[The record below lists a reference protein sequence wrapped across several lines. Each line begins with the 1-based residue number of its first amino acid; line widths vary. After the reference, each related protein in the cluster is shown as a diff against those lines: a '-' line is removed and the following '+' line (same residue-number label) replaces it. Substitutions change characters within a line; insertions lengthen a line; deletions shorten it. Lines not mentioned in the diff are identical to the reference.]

1 MTISDSYLEKL
12 AQTYT
17 EDGVVLLRS
26 FLDLEQLTSLRDALD
41 FARANPGP
49 MSSDF
54 ASSDHGEFFMDY
66 LTFRRNPFIKSLMF
80 DLNLLKMISRIVQ
93 TETIRIFHDNIF
105 MKFGDA
111 PPTPWHQDRPHYV
124 VTGDKN
130 FSVWMSPDEVPEG
143 ESLAFIPCSHNN
155 GKIYRPKNFKDGA
168 EISQE
173 EKFHSLSDVE
183 FDLLSA
189 NGIRIFRVHPGD
201 VVIFDNRILHSA
213 LRGNGPANRRALSL
227 RYIGDGAKLTTSFA
241 DPNPALHLMGMKLED
256 GAAPSEAWFPTV
268 YPAP

>member
-1 MTISDSYLEKL
+1 MIINNSSWENLPDIYNR
-12 AQTYT
+12 
-17 EDGVVLLRS
+17 DGVVLVRS

-41 FARANPGP
+41 FAKTNPGP
-49 MSSDF
+49 MSNDF
-54 ASSDHGEFFMDY
+54 ASSDQGEFFMDY

-80 DLNLLKMISRIVQ
+80 DQGLLKTISWIVR

-124 VTGDKN
+124 VTGEKN

-143 ESLAFIPCSHNN
+143 ESLAFIPGSQAN

-173 EKFHSLSDVE
+173 QKFHSLSDLE

-189 NGIRIFRVHPGD
+189 SGIRIFRVHPGD
-201 VVIFDNRILHSA
+201 ALIFDNRILHSA
-213 LRGNGPANRRALSL
+213 LRGSGPANRRALSL

-256 GAAPSEAWFPTV
+256 GAIPSEAWFPTV
-268 YPAP
+268 YPEP